1 VKLSKPVVALGAV
14 DHLPLKAAVETAG
27 PEAWQA
33 DSLRQTTFSQHR
45 ATQSLI
51 MLFSSN
57 WPEEPVERRS
67 GWDIMAEPAQR
78 VMDQIIE
85 TNYRPGGVVIRAMA
99 AALLPGGVIP
109 SHRDGHPSFA
119 LAHRIHVP
127 LVTSD
132 KVDFIV
138 SASKHEM
145 KEGMAYE
152 ISNLDIHAVANLG
165 DVSRIHFIFDYVE
178 P

>member
-1 VKLSKPVVALGAV
+1 MKLSKPVVALGPV
-14 DHLPLKAAVETAG
+14 DHLPLKAAVEAVG
-27 PEAWQA
+27 PEAWRA
-33 DSLRQTTFSQHR
+33 DALRQTSFSQHR

-57 WPEEPVERRS
+57 WPEDPVERRS
-67 GWDIMAEPAQR
+67 GWEAMAVPAQR
-78 VMDQIIE
+78 IMDQIIE
-85 TNYRPGGVVIRAMA
+85 TSYRPGGVVIRAMA

-127 LVTSD
+127 LVTND

-138 SASKHEM
+138 SAQRQEM
-145 KEGMAYE
+145 KPGMAYE
-152 ISNLDIHAVANLG
+152 ISNLDMHAVANLG
-165 DVSRIHFIFDYVE
+165 DASRIHFIFDYVE